1 MIVFLESD
9 KNNFTTYLNP
19 PIKARKVRL
28 VSCSLYNSWHNL
40 INGMV
45 TAFKGNGNYQGVML
59 PNGHYTP
66 ITLAKELAKHGYTL
80 TTGLPHEMTLK
91 HNLPNNFS
99 VTLGRLDALGSLLGI
114 QGKAITNT
122 AIPVNWKVPSGYE
135 VYCNL
140 VHSYSSLG
148 GPREARPSHLMSKF
162 PPKGNP
168 FDLVEYTP
176 ISLNYDLSC
185 DLVSELQITIKVD
198 GEVVNF
204 NGRKINLVLSFS
216 S

>member
-28 VSCSLYNSWHNL
+28 VSCSLYNSWYNL
-40 INGMV
+40 IGGEV
-45 TAFKGNGNYQGVML
+45 TASGSPPMTKI
-59 PNGHYTP
+59 PDSHYTP

-80 TTGLPHEMTLK
+80 TTGLPHEMTFK
-91 HNLPNNFS
+91 RN
-99 VTLGRLDALGSLLGI
+99 VTTSTGLGVDNPLVKLLGCDYTLT
-114 QGKAITNT
+114 GGNA
-122 AIPVNWKVPSGYE
+122 VSVDWKVPSGYE

-140 VHSYSSLG
+140 VHSYHEG
-148 GPREARPSHLMSKF
+148 KPSHLMSKF

-185 DLVSELQITIKVD
+185 DLVSEVQITIKVD

-204 NGRKINLVLSFS
+204 NGRKINLVLEFQLVNSR
-216 S
+216 

>member
-28 VSCSLYNSWHNL
+28 VSCSLYNSWYNL
-40 INGMV
+40 INGEV
-45 TAFKGNGNYQGVML
+45 KTSSGTTKL
-59 PNGHYTP
+59 SDSHYTP
-66 ITLAKELAKHGYTL
+66 ITLAKALAKQGYTL
-80 TTGLPHEMTLK
+80 TTGLPHEMKLK
-91 HNLPNNFS
+91 KNVVS
-99 VTLGRLDALGSLLGI
+99 SSTDLGADNPLVKLLGCAYTLD
-114 QGKAITNT
+114 GTN
-122 AIPVNWKVPSGYE
+122 AVSVDWKVPSGYE

-140 VHSYSSLG
+140 VDSYSNS
-148 GPREARPSHLMSKF
+148 RPSHLMSKF

-204 NGRKINLVLSFS
+204 NGRKINLVLEFI
-216 S
+216 

>member
-9 KNNFTTYLNP
+9 KNNFTMYLNP

-28 VSCSLYNSWHNL
+28 VSCSLYNSWYNL
-40 INGMV
+40 IGGEIPASGMQ
-45 TAFKGNGNYQGVML
+45 KI
-59 PNGHYTP
+59 PDSHYTP

-80 TTGLPHEMTLK
+80 TTGLPHEMKFKRNTTT
-91 HNLPNNFS
+91 S
-99 VTLGRLDALGSLLGI
+99 AGLGADNPLVKLLGC
-114 QGKAITNT
+114 ANT
-122 AIPVNWKVPSGYE
+122 LNGGNAVAVNWKVPSGYE

-140 VHSYSSLG
+140 VGSYSSLG
-148 GPREARPSHLMSKF
+148 EPREAKPSHLMSKF

-198 GEVVNF
+198 GETVDF

-216 S
+216 